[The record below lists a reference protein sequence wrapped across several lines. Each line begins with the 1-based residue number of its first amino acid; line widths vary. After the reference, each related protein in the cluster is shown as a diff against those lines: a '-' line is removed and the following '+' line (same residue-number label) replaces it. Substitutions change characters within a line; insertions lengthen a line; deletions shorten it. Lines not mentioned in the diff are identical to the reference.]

1 MATDNGKWI
10 RGTGSYTEYRYRKAE
25 DKGYVSR
32 QHSNLTLSENP
43 DSFYSKWGIHAVDL
57 AKQEGVHTAT
67 IHMRVLN
74 YGSPFQRKKNPTLCE
89 QLHHK
94 TDYELGLELDLHP
107 QSIRRRVKTYKNAY
121 RENPYYD
128 HPLRGQ
134 VISAK
139 DNWRKNVKKTKFWLH
154 PSHENYPHK
163 ARKGL

>member
-1 MATDNGKWI
+1 MATENGKWI
-10 RGTGSYTEYRYRKAE
+10 KGSGSYTEYRYRNPQ
-25 DKGYVSR
+25 DKNYTEN
-32 QHSNLTLSENP
+32 QH
-43 DSFYSKWGIHAVDL
+43 DSTDFIRKWGIHAVDL
-57 AKQEGVHTAT
+57 AKEEGVHPAT